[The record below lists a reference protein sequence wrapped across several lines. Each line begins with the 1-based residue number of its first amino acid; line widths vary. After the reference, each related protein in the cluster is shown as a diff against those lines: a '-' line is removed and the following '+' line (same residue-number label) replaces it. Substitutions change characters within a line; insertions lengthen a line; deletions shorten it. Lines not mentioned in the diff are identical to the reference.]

1 MPPEVEPNAALFRR
15 LFEAEAGYVW
25 LTLRRLGVREAD
37 VEDLAH
43 ELFMKAYGKLNEY
56 DDTRAAK
63 PWLFAFAF
71 RVASEY
77 RRTAKHKYETL
88 GDPPDVPSEAPAADQ
103 LLAAQHER
111 ALLSAALASVDLD
124 RRAVLVAHEM
134 DEIPMKDVAV
144 SLEIPLNTAYSR
156 LRVGREELARAFVR
170 LQSKGSAQ

>member
-1 MPPEVEPNAALFRR
+1 MPPEADPHAALFRR

-43 ELFMKAYGKLNEY
+43 ELFMKAYRKLDEY

-71 RVASEY
+71 RIASEY
-77 RRTAKHKYETL
+77 RRTGRQKYETL
-88 GDPPDVPSEAPAADQ
+88 GERPDLPSEAPAADQ
-103 LLAAQHER
+103 LLVAQDER
-111 ALLSAALASVDLD
+111 ALLAAALEAVDLE

-134 DEIPMKDVAV
+134 DEMPMKDVA
-144 SLEIPLNTAYSR
+144 SSMQIPLNTAYSR
-156 LRVGREELARAFVR
+156 LRVGREELARAFTR
-170 LQSKGSAQ
+170 LTMKGSGP